1 MFQSHLKIEHNG
13 VQITVRIHSRL
24 PRKTR
29 RAVLLSLFRAVK
41 EDLKHVYIHN
51 LYHSDEPLGTALTN
65 MMREVVGNDALY
77 RRQGSG
83 ELGYAIRIL
92 RTKAKLSQSTLAKRL
107 GVSQS
112 LLSRLEH
119 GKRMPEE
126 SSRPLISY
134 HHCPKAFFEANPGL
148 DLSFIKPTSAKRF
161 AK

>member
-126 SSRPLISY
+126 HFLERVLTAINQLPPLPESFLRSESRSRLEL
-134 HHCPKAFFEANPGL
+134 H
-148 DLSFIKPTSAKRF
+148 
-161 AK
+161 